1 MVKTT
6 SFGSLVGRD
15 LPLLTLSAGDLEVEL
30 IPYGAAI
37 RSIRF
42 PDRDGK
48 PLDLCL
54 GYDTPQEYAMRDACL
69 GGTIGRYANRIAGA
83 SLPLGEKIW
92 PLASNEGKNT
102 LHGGAEGFHK
112 KWWDYAPGEDSVT
125 FSLTSPHGDEGF
137 PGNLKVEVTY
147 ALTPDSLTISYEAL
161 SNADTVVSLTNHAY
175 FNLSGQ
181 DSGAV
186 DGHILTLHAREYTP
200 SGKDNLPTG
209 EILPVAG
216 TPFDLTQPTRLSGQ
230 VFDHNFVLDP
240 PAETPFALL
249 HSPASGVAVEFST
262 NLPGVQ
268 LYTADF
274 LTPRP
279 GKGGALYGPR
289 QGLCLEPQF
298 YPDAPHHPHF
308 PSPLLRAGEVYRHR
322 ISLRFLHL

>member
-1 MVKTT
+1 MVKTA
-6 SFGSLVGRD
+6 SFGSLGGKD

-48 PLDLCL
+48 RLDLCL
-54 GYDTPQEYAMRDACL
+54 GYDTPQEYAIQDACL

-83 SLPLGEKIW
+83 SLPLGEKVW

-102 LHGGAEGFHK
+102 LHGGTEGFHK

-137 PGNLKVEVTY
+137 PGTLKVEATY

-161 SNADTVVSLTNHAY
+161 SDADTVVSLTNHAY

-209 EILPVAG
+209 EILPVEG

-230 VFDHNFVLDP
+230 VFDHNFVLHTP
-240 PAETPFALL
+240 VETPFALL

-279 GKGGALYGPR
+279 GKGGAQYGPR

-308 PSPLLRAGEVYRHR
+308 PSPLLRAGEICRRR
-322 ISLRFLHL
+322 ISFRFLHL

>member
-1 MVKTT
+1 MVKTA
-6 SFGSLVGRD
+6 SFGSLDGKD

-48 PLDLCL
+48 RLDLCL
-54 GYDTPQEYAMRDACL
+54 GYDTPQEYAIQDACL

-83 SLPLGEKIW
+83 SLPLGEKVW

-102 LHGGAEGFHK
+102 LHGGTEGFHK

-137 PGNLKVEVTY
+137 PGTLKVEVTY

-161 SNADTVVSLTNHAY
+161 SDADTVASLTNHAY

-181 DSGAV
+181 DSGTV

-216 TPFDLTQPTRLSGQ
+216 TPFDLTQPTLLSGQ
-230 VFDHNFVLDP
+230 VFDHNFVLNT

-308 PSPLLRAGEVYRHR
+308 PSPLLRAGDVYRRR
-322 ISLRFLHL
+322 ISFRFLHL